1 MRRKVVEKAWLLKYH
16 IGYNIL
22 RISHLNNN
30 FFFIFIRSKNVI
42 DVDEIEENIVE
53 EDHMKR

>member
-1 MRRKVVEKAWLLKYH
+1 MWRKVVEKAGLLKLQ

-22 RISHLNNN
+22 KISHWHTN

-42 DVDEIEENIVE
+42 DMDEIEENIVQ